1 MTIGPDQEYNIPQ
14 FARDDPTRFLA
25 LVEHLNPR
33 DQEMIILYALLHKRP
48 TDLSILFGKAGHR
61 AEENLHKAIHKL
73 AGLLEFGPLPSSSRI
88 ESIIAGFDCRF
99 GRHDLGAAIWE
110 YAHVR
115 DFGEMARVLGHS
127 GLRARIFRL
136 FKSLHAAPGRDSGL
150 LAGWLLWLVDG
161 ANPRG
166 KGWAKN
172 KRTGRYK
179 LGPTVFR
186 TFKPDLGGVRQ
197 SDGHGSNPRASIVG
211 GRRVKAAQLKVKRH
225 YKFLLRGMNG

>member
-14 FARDDPTRFLA
+14 FARDDPARFLE

-33 DQEMIILYALLHKRP
+33 DQEMLILYALLQKRP

-73 AGLLEFGPLPSSSRI
+73 AGLVEFGSLPALDRI
-88 ESIIAGFDCRF
+88 QPIIARLDCRF
-99 GRHDLGAAIWE
+99 GRNDLGAAIWE
-110 YAHVR
+110 YARVR
-115 DFGEMARVLGHS
+115 DFGKMARLLGHS
-127 GLRARIFRL
+127 GLRAEMFRIFKR
-136 FKSLHAAPGRDSGL
+136 LHAASGRDAGL
-150 LAGWLLWLVDG
+150 LAGWILWLVDG

-186 TFKPDLGGVRQ
+186 TFQTDIGAQR
-197 SDGHGSNPRASIVG
+197 SDGHGLNPRASSVG
-211 GRRVKAAQLKVKRH
+211 GRRTKSAQLKVKRH
-225 YKFLLRGMNG
+225 YKFLLRGLK